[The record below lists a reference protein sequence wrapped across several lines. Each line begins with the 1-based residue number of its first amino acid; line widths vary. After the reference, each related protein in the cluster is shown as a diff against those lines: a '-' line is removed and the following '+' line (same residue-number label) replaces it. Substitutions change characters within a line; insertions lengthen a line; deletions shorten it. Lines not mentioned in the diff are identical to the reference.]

1 MASLTRNYTMHE
13 FALQYFR
20 KPQTLLV
27 QTDGGA
33 KEKAMASLV
42 QYTKA
47 PIQESLI
54 SLSDE
59 DMNRQAVESFRTL
72 MQFMGDQ
79 SKPRDK
85 DEMDLLYELLKL
97 CQEENLRDEIYCQV
111 IKQVTGHP
119 RPELCARGWKFLS
132 LLTGFFAPSITLM
145 PYLTK
150 FLQDSGQSQGAN
162 GRDFQV
168 RVSSAWEGF
177 GGARDPSLAPPCR
190 AGPKQPGTSPALG
203 QIWGAPAAALPG

>member
-1 MASLTRNYTMHE
+1 MAPGLLCSQGPVYSRSQAHSDSETSSLPFSVASLTRNYTMQE

-20 KPQTLLV
+20 KPQTLLD
-27 QTDGGA
+27 QRDGGA
-33 KEKAMASLV
+33 KEKAMAGLV

-85 DEMDLLYELLKL
+85 DEMDLLYELLKKCSL
-97 CQEENLRDEIYCQV
+97 SIYCML
-111 IKQVTGHP
+111 GRGGEP
-119 RPELCARGWKFLS
+119 GRLSARRAYNPVG
-132 LLTGFFAPSITLM
+132 G
-145 PYLTK
+145 
-150 FLQDSGQSQGAN
+150 DGQ
-162 GRDFQV
+162 
-168 RVSSAWEGF
+168 
-177 GGARDPSLAPPCR
+177 
-190 AGPKQPGTSPALG
+190 
-203 QIWGAPAAALPG
+203 